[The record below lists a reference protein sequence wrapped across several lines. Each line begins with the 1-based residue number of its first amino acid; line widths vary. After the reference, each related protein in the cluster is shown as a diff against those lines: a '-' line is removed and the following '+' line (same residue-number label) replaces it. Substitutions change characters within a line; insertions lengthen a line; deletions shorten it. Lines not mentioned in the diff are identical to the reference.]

1 MKIKHTNQLEI
12 AQNEIWTSQKFP
24 AIRYAISVHSHSQTM
39 VAFHS
44 GFRSAHH
51 APEDVEVDVRN
62 NLKLLKLD
70 YLDCLQVF
78 YQNHVTLQH
87 STVTMSLM
95 QVHPFTSFSTLSS
108 DDMPAYD
115 PERFAKTWQVCD
127 VWLTTGGGWARLLL
141 LQLNRT
147 GIE

>member
-1 MKIKHTNQLEI
+1 MKFGPHDN
-12 AQNEIWTSQKFP
+12 FP
-24 AIRYAISVHSHSQTM
+24 QYGMLLVCISHSQTM

-78 YQNHVTLQH
+78 YQ
-87 STVTMSLM
+87 TMLL
-95 QVHPFTSFSTLSS
+95 FSI
-108 DDMPAYD
+108 A
-115 PERFAKTWQVCD
+115 
-127 VWLTTGGGWARLLL
+127 
-141 LQLNRT
+141 
-147 GIE
+147 